1 MPLVNKTDNHS
12 GNRGHREQTSNTIIS
27 RGDNNIGPGST
38 AGPPP
43 AILSASKCSFHLGV
57 PFSLYRNLKCPAA
70 QLVDATGK
78 DGACSAFRS
87 SSFPRKMG
95 LGLVAERYLTSSDQ
109 GAYTL
114 GLVRG
119 LLARRKGGGVRIGRQ
134 DGADLGRGDISVLS

>member
-1 MPLVNKTDNHS
+1 
-12 GNRGHREQTSNTIIS
+12 
-27 RGDNNIGPGST
+27 
-38 AGPPP
+38 
-43 AILSASKCSFHLGV
+43 
-57 PFSLYRNLKCPAA
+57 
-70 QLVDATGK
+70 
-78 DGACSAFRS
+78 
-87 SSFPRKMG
+87 MG